1 MFSICISFKRY
12 YGFEWKRCVREW
24 DVRIIYLIWYA
35 FTIIWHEYSFFLIL
49 VVHIYIYNGNFFCR
63 YCLYR
68 IQQHFFK
75 HRGIKIGGK
84 LKLMLF
90 SFFLALILLFI
101 WFLFCLF
108 VFVINDSPDWL
119 ICWIV
124 EIILL
129 SAITG
134 VSILLQ
140 VWKII
145 YPWLIYK
152 T

>member
-1 MFSICISFKRY
+1 M
-12 YGFEWKRCVREW
+12 
-24 DVRIIYLIWYA
+24 RIIYLIWYA

-49 VVHIYIYNGNFFCR
+49 VVHIYIYNGIFFCR

-68 IQQHFFK
+68 IQQHFYK
-75 HRGIKIGGK
+75 HRGVKIGGK
-84 LKLMLF
+84 LKFMLF

-134 VSILLQ
+134 VSILLR
-140 VWKII
+140 VLKII